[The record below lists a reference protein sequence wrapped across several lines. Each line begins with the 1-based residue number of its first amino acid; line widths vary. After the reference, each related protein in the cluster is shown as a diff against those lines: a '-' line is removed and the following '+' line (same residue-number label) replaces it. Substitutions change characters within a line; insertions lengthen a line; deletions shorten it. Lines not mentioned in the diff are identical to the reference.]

1 MTETASHSSP
11 INLNVDNLIHCINR
25 DQAEA
30 DLWEQ
35 ARANNRKHAAR
46 ERDRW
51 SDTR

>member
-1 MTETASHSSP
+1 MTHQP
-11 INLNVDNLIHCINR
+11 INLNVDNLIHRINR
-25 DQAEA
+25 DKAEQ

-35 ARANNRKHAAR
+35 ARANNRERAAR